1 MCPWSG
7 AGPGAHWRFLAVAG
21 RDSAAGAGRSRQSR
35 ARRADDV
42 HEQDLL
48 LVTEACFITLIIG
61 VAASLIL
68 IVLGGFFN
76 RKIEL

>member
-1 MCPWSG
+1 VLRHQEPRCGSY
-7 AGPGAHWRFLAVAG
+7 L
-21 RDSAAGAGRSRQSR
+21 SRQSR
-35 ARRADDV
+35 AGRADDV
-42 HEQDLL
+42 HLL

-76 RKIEL
+76 RRIEQ

>member
-1 MCPWSG
+1 VPRHQEPRCGSY
-7 AGPGAHWRFLAVAG
+7 L
-21 RDSAAGAGRSRQSR
+21 SRQSR
-35 ARRADDV
+35 AVRADDV
-42 HEQDLL
+42 QEQDLL

-76 RKIEL
+76 RKIEQ

>member
-1 MCPWSG
+1 VPRHQEPRCGSY
-7 AGPGAHWRFLAVAG
+7 L
-21 RDSAAGAGRSRQSR
+21 SRQSR
-35 ARRADDV
+35 AGRADDV
-42 HEQDLL
+42 QEQDLL

-76 RKIEL
+76 RKIEQ